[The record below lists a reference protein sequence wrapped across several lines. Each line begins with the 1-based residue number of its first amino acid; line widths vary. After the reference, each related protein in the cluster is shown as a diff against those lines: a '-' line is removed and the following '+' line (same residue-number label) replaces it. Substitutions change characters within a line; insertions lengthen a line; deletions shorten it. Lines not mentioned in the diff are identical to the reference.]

1 MSRFRPARAS
11 SPLRPALKN
20 PTVVAAEE
28 ILNNSRSSI
37 ASAPELAA
45 LTPEDIEFI
54 DTVISKAGPSAT
66 TFLTI
71 FKAYNATLQERG
83 IDPQHEVVYYGK
95 LLKLGTLRGKNW
107 GEKWEMVKAQQQNNG
122 VKPRPKDVLTAKA
135 PASPPPTRAVS
146 SPPSKAKILTRL
158 TGALRALD
166 KDDDAFTLHSH
177 QDDTE
182 SDAKVTIDEEPDITP
197 VPPSRYR
204 TRTITARCPTSALSS
219 ITNVV
224 DLTEQSKPVTRVGTP
239 ALKSQIPFSRATTAW
254 DAETSEATVDTVQAP
269 PSIPPS
275 YGAAMRERDNIG
287 KHSYTP
293 LRALARAH
301 TQAPSSQASTSHAAP
316 AAAREAV
323 LQARKRKGSVL
334 NEDDAWSKIKMAQ
347 DEKEA
352 DRFRDD
358 RLLERHWETWRRA
371 YQWTIVCQF
380 LLLFMFQTY

>member
-1 MSRFRPARAS
+1 
-11 SPLRPALKN
+11 
-20 PTVVAAEE
+20 
-28 ILNNSRSSI
+28 
-37 ASAPELAA
+37 
-45 LTPEDIEFI
+45 
-54 DTVISKAGPSAT
+54 
-66 TFLTI
+66 
-71 FKAYNATLQERG
+71 
-83 IDPQHEVVYYGK
+83 
-95 LLKLGTLRGKNW
+95 
-107 GEKWEMVKAQQQNNG
+107 MVKAQQQNDG
-122 VKPRPKDVLTAKA
+122 VKPRPKDVPIAKA
-135 PASPPPTRAVS
+135 PAALPTTRAIS
-146 SPPSKAKILTRL
+146 PPPSKAKILTRL

-182 SDAKVTIDEEPDITP
+182 SDAKGTVDEEPDITP
-197 VPPSRYR
+197 VPRHR
-204 TRTITARCPTSALSS
+204 TRTITARRPISALSS

-224 DLTEQSKPVTRVGTP
+224 DLTEKSNPVTRVGTP
-239 ALKSQIPFSRATTAW
+239 ALKSQIPFSRATIAW

-287 KHSYTP
+287 NPSSYTP

-358 RLLERHWETWRRA
+358 KLVERFWETWRVA
-371 YQWTIVCQF
+371 YQWTVVCQF
-380 LLLFMFQTY
+380 L